1 MTALFLRWPARIFR
15 IIWRAL
21 DLGRRVLLNLLL
33 LLLVV
38 ILVAAFFAGRPRALQ
53 DNTTLVL
60 DLKGALVEQKSG
72 SAGGSL
78 LAQVRG
84 ESRAATRL
92 RDVLLVL
99 DAAAVDP
106 KIGRVLLMPDDLG
119 AAGLATLHEVAA
131 ALERFKASGKPVLAW
146 GAGFDQRQYYL
157 AAHASQVFLDPMGA
171 VLLEGFGGYR
181 NYYLDALDKLGVT
194 AHVIRVGTFKSFA
207 EPYIANQPSSAAA
220 EADAFLYNGLW
231 RTYTEA
237 VERARKFEPG
247 RVTQGIDQLPEA
259 LKAVGGDMARLALS
273 SKLVDGLKTRDELRR
288 LLIEQGAKDDE
299 GKSFRQVGFEDYL
312 HRQRPKTGGDTIGVV
327 VAEGAI
333 TDGVAPMGG
342 VGGLSTA
349 ALIRQAREDDKVK
362 ALVLRVNSPG
372 GSAYGSELIR
382 RELELTRAAGKPV
395 VVSMGNVAASGGY
408 WVAMSADEVIADAA
422 TVTGSIGVFAML
434 PTAEK
439 LMDKLG
445 VHSAGTTTTWL
456 TGGYD
461 PRRALDPR
469 LAGVIQSSVNHIYAD
484 FTAKAALARK
494 TTPQKIDDVAQG
506 RVWTGQQ
513 AKERGLIDTVGGYQ
527 DAIQAAAK
535 RAKLAGGYSVA
546 YIERGPSSLDR
557 LMSLLP
563 GAAVDAVSDAVG
575 ARLAGELRPL
585 ALAKLPLGEVGAD
598 LGWLA
603 DVAKRRKPFEA
614 MTHCLCGAP

>member
-1 MTALFLRWPARIFR
+1 MTVSLRRWPMRIFGFF
-15 IIWRAL
+15 WRLL
-21 DLGRRVLLNLLL
+21 DAGRRVVFNLLFL

-38 ILVAAFFAGRPRALQ
+38 LIGAWVANRTSPLQ

-72 SAGGSL
+72 SASGSL

-84 ESRAATRL
+84 ESGAATRL
-92 RDVLLVL
+92 RDVLQVL
-99 DAAAVDP
+99 DAAAADP
-106 KIGRVLLMPDDLG
+106 KIGRLLLMPDDLG
-119 AAGLATLHEVAA
+119 AAGLASLREVAA
-131 ALERFKASGKPVLAW
+131 GLERFKASGKPVLAW
-146 GAGFDQRQYYL
+146 GAGFNQRQYYL
-157 AAHASQVFLDPMGA
+157 AAHASQVLLDPMGA

-181 NYYLDALDKLGVT
+181 NYYLDALDKIGVT

-207 EPYIANQPSSAAA
+207 EPYIANAPSSAAA

-231 RTYTEA
+231 KTYTDA
-237 VERARKFEPG
+237 VERARKLEPG
-247 RVTQGIDQLPEA
+247 RIMQGIDQVPEL
-259 LKAVGGDMARLALS
+259 LKAAGGDMARLALS

-288 LLIEQGAKDDE
+288 LLIEQGVKDDG
-299 GKSFRQVGFEDYL
+299 GKTFRQISFADYL
-312 HRQRPKTGGDTIGVV
+312 HRHKPKSGGDAVGVV

-333 TDGVAPMGG
+333 TEGEAPMGG

-382 RELELTRAAGKPV
+382 RELELTRGAGKPV

-469 LAGVIQSSVNHIYAD
+469 LAALLQTSVNHIYAD
-484 FTAKAALARK
+484 FTSKAALARK
-494 TTPQKIDDVAQG
+494 TTPQKIDEVAQG

-513 AKERGLIDTVGGYQ
+513 AKERGLIDTVGSYQ
-527 DAIQAAAK
+527 DAIHSAAK
-535 RAKLAGGYSVA
+535 RAKLEAGYRVA
-546 YIERGPSSLDR
+546 YIERGPTSLDR
-557 LMSLLP
+557 MLNLLP
-563 GAAVDAVSDAVG
+563 GAAVDALADAVG
-575 ARLAGELRPL
+575 ARLASELPPL
-585 ALAKLPLGEVGAD
+585 ALAKLPLGEVAAD
-598 LGWLA
+598 VGWLA
-603 DVAKRRKPFEA
+603 DVAKRRKPFEVMA
-614 MTHCLCGAP
+614 HCLCGAP

>member
-1 MTALFLRWPARIFR
+1 MTALLLRWPARVLR
-15 IIWRAL
+15 ILWRLL

-38 ILVAAFFAGRPRALQ
+38 LLVAAYLAGRPSALE
-53 DNTTLVL
+53 DNTALVL
-60 DLKGALVEQKSG
+60 SLKGALVEQKSG
-72 SAGGSL
+72 GAGDNL

-84 ESRAATRL
+84 ESSSATRL
-92 RDVLLVL
+92 RDVLQVL
-99 DAAAVDP
+99 DAAAADP
-106 KIGRVLLMPDDLG
+106 KIGRVLLMPDELG
-119 AAGLATLHEVAA
+119 PAGMASLREVAA

-146 GAGFDQRQYYL
+146 GAGFNQRQYYL

-181 NYYLDALDKLGVT
+181 NYYLDALDKIGIT
-194 AHVIRVGTFKSFA
+194 AHLIRVGTFKSAA

-231 RTYTEA
+231 KTYTDA
-237 VERARKFEPG
+237 VEGARKLQPG
-247 RVTQGIDQLPEA
+247 RIMQGIDQVSEL
-259 LKAVGGDMARLALS
+259 LKAAGGDMARLALS
-273 SKLVDGLKTRDELRR
+273 NKLVDGLKTRDELRR
-288 LLIEQGAKDDE
+288 MLIEQGARDE
-299 GKSFRQVGFEDYL
+299 GGKTFRQVGFEDYL
-312 HRQRPKTGGDTIGVV
+312 HRQQSRHGGEAVGVV
-327 VAEGAI
+327 VAEGVI
-333 TDGVAPMGG
+333 TDGEAPLGG

-382 RELELTRAAGKPV
+382 RELELTRNAGKPV

-408 WVAMSADEVIADAA
+408 WMAMSADEVIADAA
-422 TVTGSIGVFAML
+422 TVTGSIGVFAVL

-469 LAGVIQSSVNHIYAD
+469 IADVIQSSVNHIYAD

-494 TTPQKIDDVAQG
+494 TTPQKIDEVAQG
-506 RVWTGQQ
+506 RVWSGQQ
-513 AKERGLIDTVGGYQ
+513 ARERGLIDTLGSYQ
-527 DAIQAAAK
+527 DAIASAAK
-535 RAKLAGGYSVA
+535 RAKLAGGYRVA

-557 LMSLLP
+557 VLNLLP
-563 GAAVDAVSDAVG
+563 GAAVEPLGNALGVRVA
-575 ARLAGELRPL
+575 AELPAL
-585 ALAKLPLGEVGAD
+585 ALARLPLGEVAAD
-598 LGWLA
+598 VGWLA
-603 DVAKRRKPFEA
+603 DVARRGKPFEA
-614 MTHCLCGAP
+614 MAHCLCGAP

>member
-1 MTALFLRWPARIFR
+1 M
-15 IIWRAL
+15 
-21 DLGRRVLLNLLL
+21 LNLLL

-38 ILVAAFFAGRPRALQ
+38 ILVAAFFTARPRALQ

-84 ESRAATRL
+84 ESSAATRL

-99 DAAAVDP
+99 DAAAADP
-106 KIGRVLLMPDDLG
+106 RIGRVLLMPDDMG
-119 AAGLATLHEVAA
+119 AAGLATLHELAA

-157 AAHASQVFLDPMGA
+157 AAHASQVFLDPMGT

-207 EPYIANQPSSAAA
+207 EPYIANEPSSAAA
-220 EADAFLYNGLW
+220 EADTYLYNGLW
-231 RTYTEA
+231 KTYTDA
-237 VERARKFEPG
+237 VERARKLEPG
-247 RVTQGIDQLPEA
+247 RIMQGIDQMPEA
-259 LKAVGGDMARLALS
+259 LKAAGGDMARLALAG
-273 SKLVDGLKTRDELRR
+273 KLVDALKTRDELRR
-288 LLIEQGAKDDE
+288 LLIEQGVKDDE

-312 HRQRPKTGGDTIGVV
+312 HRQRPKTGGDAVGVV

-333 TDGVAPMGG
+333 TDGMAPMGG
-342 VGGLSTA
+342 VGGLSTS

-469 LAGVIQSSVNHIYAD
+469 LADVIQSSVNHIYAD
-484 FTAKAALARK
+484 FTSKAALARR
-494 TTPQKIDDVAQG
+494 TTPQKIDEVAQG

-513 AKERGLIDTVGGYQ
+513 AKERGLIDTVGSYQ
-527 DAIQAAAK
+527 DAIQSAAK
-535 RAKLAGGYSVA
+535 RAKLAVGYRVA
-546 YIERGPSSLDR
+546 YVERGPTSLDR
-557 LMSLLP
+557 MLNLLP
-563 GAAVDAVSDAVG
+563 GAAVDALVDAVG
-575 ARLAGELRPL
+575 TRLASELPPL
-585 ALAKLPLGEVGAD
+585 ALTKLPLGEVAVD
-598 LGWLA
+598 VGWLA

-614 MTHCLCGAP
+614 MAHCLCGAP

>member
-1 MTALFLRWPARIFR
+1 MTVVFLRWPARIFR
-15 IIWRAL
+15 FFWRLL

-33 LLLVV
+33 LAVV
-38 ILVAAFFAGRPRALQ
+38 AILFAAFLAGRPSALQ

-60 DLKGALVEQKSG
+60 DLKGPLVEQKSG

-78 LAQVRG
+78 MAQLRG
-84 ESRAATRL
+84 ENSSATRL

-99 DAAAVDP
+99 DAAAADP
-106 KIGRVLLMPDDLG
+106 KIGRILLVPDELG
-119 AAGLATLHEVAA
+119 AAGLATLREVAA
-131 ALERFKASGKPVLAW
+131 GLERFKASGKPVLAW
-146 GAGFDQRQYYL
+146 GAGFDQRQYFL
-157 AAHASQVFLDPMGA
+157 AAHASKVFLDPMGA

-181 NYYLDALDKLGVT
+181 NYYLDALNKLGVT

-207 EPYIANQPSSAAA
+207 EPYIANEPSSAAA
-220 EADAFLYNGLW
+220 EADAYLYNGLW
-231 RTYTEA
+231 KTYTDA
-237 VERARKFEPG
+237 VERARKLG
-247 RVTQGIDQLPEA
+247 AGSIMQGIDQVPES
-259 LKAVGGDMARLALS
+259 LKAVGGDTAKLALS
-273 SKLVDGLKTRDELRR
+273 GKLVDALKTRDDIRR
-288 LLIEQGAKDDE
+288 LLIEQGVKDDD

-312 HRQRPKTGGDTIGVV
+312 RRQKPVQGGDAVGVV

-333 TDGVAPMGG
+333 TDGVAAMGG

-349 ALIRQAREDDKVK
+349 ALVRQAREDDKIK
-362 ALVLRVNSPG
+362 AVVLRVNSPG

-408 WVAMSADEVIADAA
+408 WVAMSADEVMADAA

-445 VHSAGTTTTWL
+445 VHSGGTTTTWL

-461 PRRALDPR
+461 PRRPLEPR
-469 LAGVIQSSVNHIYAD
+469 FADVVQSSVNHIYAD
-484 FTAKAALARK
+484 FTTKAALARK
-494 TTPQKIDDVAQG
+494 TTPQKIDEVAQG

-513 AKERGLIDTVGGYQ
+513 AKERGLVDSVGSYREAID
-527 DAIQAAAK
+527 AAAK
-535 RAKLAGGYSVA
+535 RAKLAKGHRVA

-557 LMSLLP
+557 IMNLLP
-563 GAAVDAVSDAVG
+563 SALGDALVEAIG
-575 ARLAGELRPL
+575 ARLLGEMQPL
-585 ALAKLPLGEVGAD
+585 VLTRLPLGEVAAD

-603 DVAKRRKPFEA
+603 EVAKRRKPFEA
-614 MTHCLCGAP
+614 MTHCLCSAP

>member
-15 IIWRAL
+15 VFWRTL
-21 DLGRRVLLNLLL
+21 DLGRRILLNLLL
-33 LLLVV
+33 LLVIV
-38 ILVAAFFAGRPRALQ
+38 ILVAAYVAGRPRALQ
-53 DNTTLVL
+53 DNTALVL

-72 SAGGSL
+72 SASGSL

-84 ESRAATRL
+84 ESSAATRL

-99 DAAAVDP
+99 DAAAADP
-106 KIGRVLLMPDDLG
+106 KIGRVVLMSDDLG
-119 AAGLATLHEVAA
+119 AAGLASLREVAA
-131 ALERFKASGKPVLAW
+131 GLERFKASGKPVLAW
-146 GAGFDQRQYYL
+146 GADFNQRQYYL

-181 NYYLDALDKLGVT
+181 NYYLDALDKIGVT

-207 EPYIANQPSSAAA
+207 EPYIANEPSSAAA

-231 RTYTEA
+231 KTYTDA

-247 RVTQGIDQLPEA
+247 RIMKGIDQIPEL
-259 LKAVGGDMARLALS
+259 LKAAGGDMAQVALS
-273 SKLVDGLKTRDELRR
+273 AKLVDGLKTRDELRR
-288 LLIEQGAKDDE
+288 LLIEQGVKDDD
-299 GKSFRQVGFEDYL
+299 GKSFRQVHFDDYL
-312 HRQRPKTGGDTIGVV
+312 QRQRPKSGGDTVGVV

-362 ALVLRVNSPG
+362 AVVLRVNSPG

-382 RELELTRAAGKPV
+382 RELALTRQAGKPV

-422 TVTGSIGVFAML
+422 TVTGSIGVFALL

-461 PRRALDPR
+461 PRRALEPR
-469 LAGVIQSSVNHIYAD
+469 LAELIQSSVNHIYAD
-484 FTAKAALARK
+484 FTTKAAQARK
-494 TTPQKIDDVAQG
+494 TTPQQIDDVAQG

-513 AKERGLIDTVGGYQ
+513 AKERGLIDAVGSYQ
-527 DAIQAAAK
+527 DAIGAAAR
-535 RAKLAGGYSVA
+535 RAKLAAGYSVA

-557 LMSLLP
+557 VLNLLP
-563 GAAVDAVSDAVG
+563 GAALDALSDALG
-575 ARLAGELRPL
+575 TRLNRELPAL
-585 ALAKLPLGEVGAD
+585 ALGKLALGDAAVD

-603 DVAKRRKPFEA
+603 DVAQRRKPFEA
-614 MTHCLCGAP
+614 MTHCLCSAP

>member
-1 MTALFLRWPARIFR
+1 MTVVFLRWPARIFR
-15 IIWRAL
+15 FSWRLL

-33 LLLVV
+33 LAVV
-38 ILVAAFFAGRPRALQ
+38 AILFAAFLAGRPSALQ

-60 DLKGALVEQKSG
+60 DLKGPLVEQKSG

-78 LAQVRG
+78 MAQLRG
-84 ESRAATRL
+84 ENSSATRL

-99 DAAAVDP
+99 DAAAADP
-106 KIGRVLLMPDDLG
+106 KIGRILLVPDELG
-119 AAGLATLHEVAA
+119 AAGLATLREVAA
-131 ALERFKASGKPVLAW
+131 GLERFKASGKPVLAW
-146 GAGFDQRQYYL
+146 GAGFDQRQYFL
-157 AAHASQVFLDPMGA
+157 AAHASQVYLDPMGA

-181 NYYLDALDKLGVT
+181 NYYLDALNKLGVT

-207 EPYIANQPSSAAA
+207 EPYIANEPSSAAA
-220 EADAFLYNGLW
+220 EADAYLYNGLW
-231 RTYTEA
+231 KTYTDA
-237 VERARKFEPG
+237 VERARKLG
-247 RVTQGIDQLPEA
+247 AGSIMQGIDQVPES
-259 LKAVGGDMARLALS
+259 LKAVGGDTAKLALS
-273 SKLVDGLKTRDELRR
+273 GKLVDALKTRDDMRR
-288 LLIEQGAKDDE
+288 LLIEQGVKDEE

-312 HRQRPKTGGDTIGVV
+312 RRQKPVQGGDAVGVV

-333 TDGVAPMGG
+333 TDGVATMGG

-349 ALIRQAREDDKVK
+349 ALVRQAREDDKIK
-362 ALVLRVNSPG
+362 AVVLRVNSPG

-408 WVAMSADEVIADAA
+408 WVAMSADEVMADAA

-445 VHSAGTTTTWL
+445 VHSGGTTTTWL

-461 PRRALDPR
+461 PRRPLEPR
-469 LAGVIQSSVNHIYAD
+469 FADVVQSSVNHIYAD
-484 FTAKAALARK
+484 FTTKAALARK
-494 TTPQKIDDVAQG
+494 TTPQKIDEVAQG
-506 RVWTGQQ
+506 RVWSGQQ
-513 AKERGLIDTVGGYQ
+513 AKERGLVDSIGSYR
-527 DAIQAAAK
+527 DAIEAAAK
-535 RAKLAGGYSVA
+535 RAKLPTGHRVA

-557 LMSLLP
+557 IMNLLP
-563 GAAVDAVSDAVG
+563 SAHGDALVEAVG
-575 ARLAGELRPL
+575 ARVLSELQPL
-585 ALAKLPLGEVGAD
+585 ALTRLPLGEAATD

-603 DVAKRRKPFEA
+603 EVAKRRKPFEA
-614 MTHCLCGAP
+614 MTHCLCSAP

>member
-15 IIWRAL
+15 VFWRTL
-21 DLGRRVLLNLLL
+21 DLGRRILLNLLL
-33 LLLVV
+33 LLVIV
-38 ILVAAFFAGRPRALQ
+38 ILVAAYVAGRPRALQ
-53 DNTTLVL
+53 DNTALVL

-72 SAGGSL
+72 SASGSL

-84 ESRAATRL
+84 ESSAATRL

-99 DAAAVDP
+99 DAAAADP
-106 KIGRVLLMPDDLG
+106 KIGRVVLMSDDLG
-119 AAGLATLHEVAA
+119 AAGLASLREVAA
-131 ALERFKASGKPVLAW
+131 GLERFKASGKPVLAW
-146 GAGFDQRQYYL
+146 GADFNQRQYYL

-181 NYYLDALDKLGVT
+181 NYYLDALDKIGVT

-207 EPYIANQPSSAAA
+207 EPYIANEPSSAAA

-231 RTYTEA
+231 KTYTDA

-247 RVTQGIDQLPEA
+247 RIMKGIDQIPEL
-259 LKAVGGDMARLALS
+259 LKAAGGDMAQVALS
-273 SKLVDGLKTRDELRR
+273 AKLVDGLKTRDELRR
-288 LLIEQGAKDDE
+288 LLIEQGVKDDD
-299 GKSFRQVGFEDYL
+299 GKSFRQVHFDDYL
-312 HRQRPKTGGDTIGVV
+312 QRQRPKSGGDTVGVV

-333 TDGVAPMGG
+333 TDGGAPMGG

-362 ALVLRVNSPG
+362 AVVLRVNSPG

-382 RELELTRAAGKPV
+382 RELALTRLAGKPV

-422 TVTGSIGVFAML
+422 TVTGSIGVFALL

-461 PRRALDPR
+461 PRRALEPR
-469 LAGVIQSSVNHIYAD
+469 LAELIQSSVNHIYAD
-484 FTAKAALARK
+484 FTTKAAQARK
-494 TTPQKIDDVAQG
+494 TTPQQIDDVAQG

-513 AKERGLIDTVGGYQ
+513 AKERGLIDAVGSYQ
-527 DAIQAAAK
+527 DAIGAAAR
-535 RAKLAGGYSVA
+535 RAKLAAGYSVA

-557 LMSLLP
+557 VLNLLP
-563 GAAVDAVSDAVG
+563 GVALDALSDALGTRLNRELPALALGKLALGDAAV
-575 ARLAGELRPL
+575 
-585 ALAKLPLGEVGAD
+585 D

-603 DVAKRRKPFEA
+603 DVAQRRKPFEA